1 MPPEYNF
8 SDDYYVSDTIIT
20 NMNYRNDPLLYL
32 VFKKKKGIQKGKRIF
47 KAKWKMM
54 IYRKVQF
61 VLAQMM

>member
-20 NMNYRNDPLLYL
+20 NMNYRNDSFIVLGVL
-32 VFKKKKGIQKGKRIF
+32 KKAFRKERGYSRP
-47 KAKWKMM
+47 KWKMM

-61 VLAQMM
+61 VLAQIM

>member
-32 VFKKKKGIQKGKRIF
+32 VFKKKRHSERKEDIQGQNEK
-47 KAKWKMM
+47 
-54 IYRKVQF
+54 
-61 VLAQMM
+61 